1 LKSRAV
7 ETLSVTRPLDD
18 VGFLA
23 RSGNRVA
30 VIETLSARPQTRGEL
45 EAETGISKV
54 TVGRALDDFL
64 ERGWIRRDGEEYRTT
79 PTGDA
84 VAADFSRLRTTVGTA
99 QRLREAAPFLDGLG
113 FDVRNLEGAT
123 VTVPDPTDPM
133 APFERPVD
141 LLRGAEHVR
150 FLSRMTTPVVLE
162 VLHEEVIE
170 GGQTVEAVLAG
181 GALERLAADPRM
193 VAWARDLLGSDRVE
207 VFRYD
212 GTIGH
217 EVARFDETVA
227 LLVTDERSAA
237 RAQVETT
244 DEAVR
249 EWFDA
254 EFESYR
260 ERAESFDPDDLA
272 GAPDAS

>member
-1 LKSRAV
+1 M
-7 ETLSVTRPLDD
+7 TRSLDD
-18 VGFLA
+18 VEFLA

-30 VIETLSARPQTRGEL
+30 VLETLSARPQTRGEL
-45 EAETGISKV
+45 EVETGVSKV
-54 TVGRALDDFL
+54 TVGRALEDFL
-64 ERGWIRRDGEEYRTT
+64 ERGWVRRDGDEYRTT

-99 QRLREAAPFLDGLG
+99 RRLREAAPFLADLG

-123 VTVPDPTDPM
+123 VTVPDSTDPM

-150 FLSRMTTPVVLE
+150 FLSRMTTPLVLE

-193 VAWARDLLGSDRVE
+193 VGLARDLLESGRVD
-207 VFRYD
+207 VFRYG

-217 EVARFDETVA
+217 EAARFDETVA

-237 RAQVETT
+237 RAQIETT

-260 ERAESFDPDDLA
+260 ERADPLGPDDLA
-272 GAPDAS
+272 GDFDTS